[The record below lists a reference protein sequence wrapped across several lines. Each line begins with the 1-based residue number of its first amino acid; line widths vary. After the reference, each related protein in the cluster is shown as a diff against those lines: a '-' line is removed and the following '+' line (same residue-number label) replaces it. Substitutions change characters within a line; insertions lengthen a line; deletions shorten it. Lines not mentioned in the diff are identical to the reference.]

1 MIAQL
6 SEIIDS
12 EGYHIVTAITDKGH
26 VAVEKYYYDSE
37 KVRAYEDAQR
47 RALDQ
52 D

>member
-1 MIAQL
+1 MGLVSYI
-6 SEIIDS
+6 ERKTNR
-12 EGYHIVTAITDKGH
+12 IVTAITDKGH

-47 RALDQ
+47 RALNQ